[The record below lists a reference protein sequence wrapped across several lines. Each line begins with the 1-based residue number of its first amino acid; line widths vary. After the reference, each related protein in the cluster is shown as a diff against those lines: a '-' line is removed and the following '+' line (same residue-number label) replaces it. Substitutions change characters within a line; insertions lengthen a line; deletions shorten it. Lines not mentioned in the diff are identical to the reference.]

1 MLQWAATFF
10 VISIVAAMLG
20 FTNIAGSALDIAKI
34 LFVIFLI
41 SAIVLFVCGMFFV
54 GPKTPY

>member
-20 FTNIAGSALDIAKI
+20 FTNIAGSALDIAKV

-41 SAIVLFVCGMFFV
+41 SAIVLLIYGLFVFGV
-54 GPKTPY
+54 KPPV

>member
-1 MLQWAATFF
+1 MLYWSAVFF

-20 FTNIAGSALDIAKI
+20 FTTIAGSALDIAKV

-41 SAIVLFVCGMFFV
+41 SAIVLFICGLFFF
-54 GPKTPY
+54 GPKAPL